1 MAIKIGN
8 RKVGE
13 NPTEQL
19 KLEKERFKSKER
31 RKDNKIYQKL
41 LELEELGKGN
51 KSLFDFEKN
60 DIKNKNM

>member
-19 KLEKERFKSKER
+19 KLEKQRFKNKEM
-31 RKDNKIYQKL
+31 RKENKIYEKL
-41 LELEELGKGN
+41 LEMEKIGIGNKKLEE
-51 KSLFDFEKN
+51 FDKKEKL
-60 DIKNKNM
+60 